1 MGQRISLS
9 LVTFQTKKTSKMIR
23 INQIQDALLHL
34 VGWEQSYDPAK
45 EIDAALTETESG
57 LTFQQAHP
65 MVTLDNIRSIM
76 PEDYYYQY
84 PAYDKDTEYG
94 KGVKVSYTSKVW
106 ESLTNHNEGNTPAE
120 GSEYWQV
127 YDFASVWLTRLTRS
141 AIAKVVQQ
149 FLTQKSLLRESKTL
163 LERRSLFDGAGR
175 LNNTI
180 ANGQRLVGMEIVPAY
195 SMGVTTKLERIGLQ
209 MTGATGRVTLYIF
222 HSSMRDPYKVIEFD
236 VAKGDGSMEWK
247 TLQDCYLPYM
257 GDTGAWYVVY
267 NQADLP
273 AGMEAVN
280 VTKDWSREPCG
291 TCNRGSLEAWRALT
305 KYMMVSPFKVNALE
319 TFAEYP
325 ELWDIEDNTYTN
337 THNYGIN
344 MELSVGCDLTD
355 FIIRE
360 RAIFANVLQKQMA
373 ADILR
378 TLAMNPDVRVNRNQA
393 NASRE
398 NLLYEVDGNPQGR
411 ATGLGKELKE
421 AYDALDLDTR
431 GIDRICLTCKPT
443 FVKYT
448 HV

>member
-1 MGQRISLS
+1 
-9 LVTFQTKKTSKMIR
+9 MIR

-34 VGWEQSYDPAK
+34 VGWEQSYDPQK

-57 LTFQQAHP
+57 LTYQQAHP

-84 PAYDKDTEYG
+84 PAYNANTEYG
-94 KGVKVSYTSKVW
+94 KGVKVSYTNKVW

-120 GSEYWQV
+120 GSEYWKV
-127 YDFASVWLTRLTRS
+127 YDFASVWLERLTRS

-209 MTGATGRVTLYIF
+209 MTGATGRVTLYVF

-325 ELWDIEDNTYTN
+325 EMWDIEENTYTN

>member
-1 MGQRISLS
+1 
-9 LVTFQTKKTSKMIR
+9 MIR

-34 VGWEQSYDPAK
+34 VGWEQSYDPQK

-57 LTFQQAHP
+57 LTYQQAHP

-84 PAYDKDTEYG
+84 PAYDKDIEYG
-94 KGVKVSYTSKVW
+94 KGVKVSYTNKVW

-120 GSEYWQV
+120 GSEYWKV
-127 YDFASVWLTRLTRS
+127 YDFASVWLERLTRS

-209 MTGATGRVTLYIF
+209 MTGATGRVTLYVF

-325 ELWDIEDNTYTN
+325 ELWDIEENTYTN

-373 ADILR
+373 ADVLR

>member
-1 MGQRISLS
+1 
-9 LVTFQTKKTSKMIR
+9 MIR

-57 LTFQQAHP
+57 LTYQQAHP

-84 PAYDKDTEYG
+84 PAYNANTEYG
-94 KGVKVSYTSKVW
+94 KGVKVSYTNKVW

-120 GSEYWQV
+120 GSEYWKV
-127 YDFASVWLTRLTRS
+127 YDFASVWLERLTRS

-209 MTGATGRVTLYIF
+209 MTGATGRVTLYVF

-325 ELWDIEDNTYTN
+325 ELWDIEENTYTN

-360 RAIFANVLQKQMA
+360 RAIFATVLQKQMA
-373 ADILR
+373 ADVLR

>member
-1 MGQRISLS
+1 
-9 LVTFQTKKTSKMIR
+9 MIR
-23 INQIQDALLHL
+23 ITEIQDALLHL
-34 VGWEQSYDPAK
+34 VGWEQSYDPQK
-45 EIDAALTETESG
+45 QIDAALTESESG
-57 LTFQQAHP
+57 LTYQQAHP
-65 MVTLDNIRSIM
+65 MVTLENIRAIM
-76 PEDYYYQY
+76 PEGYMYQY
-84 PAYDKDTEYG
+84 PAWDKDTEYK
-94 KGVKVSYTSKVW
+94 KGAKVSSGNKVW
-106 ESLTNHNEGNTPAE
+106 ESLQNHNENNTPAE
-120 GSEYWQV
+120 DSEYWQE
-127 YDFASVWLTRLTRS
+127 YDFVSVWLERLTRS

-195 SMGVTTKLERIGLQ
+195 SMGVTTKIERIGLQ
-209 MTGATGRVTLYIF
+209 MVGATGKVTLYIF
-222 HSSMRDPYKVIEFD
+222 HSSQKDPFKVIEFE
-236 VAKGDGSMEWK
+236 VGKGNGSMEWK

-305 KYMMVSPFKVNALE
+305 KYLMVSPFKVNALE

-325 ELWDIEDNTYTN
+325 ELWDIEENTYTN

-344 MELSVGCDLTD
+344 MEISVGCDLTD
-355 FIIRE
+355 FVIRE
-360 RAIFANVLQKQMA
+360 RAIFATCLQLQMA
-373 ADILR
+373 TDVLR
-378 TLAMNPDVRVNRNQA
+378 TLALNPQVRVNRNQS
-393 NASRE
+393 NATTGD
-398 NLLYEVDGNPQGR
+398 LLYEVDGNPQGR
-411 ATGLGKELKE
+411 KTGLGADLKA
-421 AYDALDLDTR
+421 AYEALDLDTR

>member
-1 MGQRISLS
+1 
-9 LVTFQTKKTSKMIR
+9 MIR

-34 VGWEQSYDPAK
+34 VGWEQSYDPEK

-57 LTFQQAHP
+57 LTYQQAHP

-84 PAYDKDTEYG
+84 PAYDKDIEYG
-94 KGVKVSYTSKVW
+94 KGVKVSYTNKVW

-120 GSEYWQV
+120 GSEYWKV
-127 YDFASVWLTRLTRS
+127 YDFASVWLERLTRS

-209 MTGATGRVTLYIF
+209 MTGATGRVTLYVF

-325 ELWDIEDNTYTN
+325 ELWDIEENTYTN

-373 ADILR
+373 ADVLR